1 VDEIMLLKDKVVV
14 VTGSNRGIGK
24 SILELFHAE
33 GASIF
38 ACARTQTENFEADLK
53 KIESQGQGFI
63 KPIYFDFSEP
73 DQIKNAIQK
82 IIAHTKVI
90 DVLVNN
96 AGIASGSLF
105 QMTPVSKVKEIF
117 EINFFAQ
124 LQFSQSLARLMTRAK
139 SGSIIN
145 MASVSG
151 LLGDSGTLSYGSSKA
166 ALIYATKTMARELG
180 EFNVRVNAIAPSVTK
195 TDMFNQMES
204 GARDKMIMSTAL
216 RRPAEVIEVANV
228 ALFLASDLSSYV
240 TGQTLRVDGGLSG

>member
-1 VDEIMLLKDKVVV
+1 MLLKDKVVV

>member
-53 KIESQGQGFI
+53 KIASQGQGFI

-82 IIAHTKVI
+82 IIADSKVI

-124 LQFSQSLARLMTRAK
+124 LQFSQSIARLMTRAK

>member
-53 KIESQGQGFI
+53 KIASKGQGFI

-73 DQIKNAIQK
+73 GQIKNAIQK
-82 IIAHTKVI
+82 IIADSKVI

-124 LQFSQSLARLMTRAK
+124 LQFSQSIARLMTRAK

>member
-1 VDEIMLLKDKVVV
+1 MLLKDKVVV
-14 VTGSNRGIGK
+14 VTGANRGIGK

-33 GASIF
+33 GASVF

-53 KIESQGQGFI
+53 KIASKGQGFI

-73 DQIKNAIQK
+73 DQIKDAIQK

-105 QMTPVSKVKEIF
+105 QMTPVSKVKEMF

-124 LQFSQSLARLMTRAK
+124 LQFSQSIARLMTRAK
-139 SGSIIN
+139 FGSIIN

-180 EFNVRVNAIAPSVTK
+180 EFNVRVNASSRFSFVQSPVT
-195 TDMFNQMES
+195 
-204 GARDKMIMSTAL
+204 
-216 RRPAEVIEVANV
+216 
-228 ALFLASDLSSYV
+228 
-240 TGQTLRVDGGLSG
+240 QTTFYQFVVLMLM

>member
-1 VDEIMLLKDKVVV
+1 MLLKDKVVV
-14 VTGSNRGIGK
+14 VTGANRGIGK

-38 ACARTQTENFEADLK
+38 ACARTQTENFEGDLK
-53 KIESQGQGFI
+53 KIASQGQGFI

-82 IIAHTKVI
+82 IIAHSKVI

>member
-1 VDEIMLLKDKVVV
+1 MLLKDKVVV

-53 KIESQGQGFI
+53 KIASQGQGFI

-82 IIAHTKVI
+82 IIADSKVI

-124 LQFSQSLARLMTRAK
+124 LQFSQSIARLMTRAK

>member
-1 VDEIMLLKDKVVV
+1 MLLKDKVVV

-53 KIESQGQGFI
+53 KIASQGQGFI

-82 IIAHTKVI
+82 IIADSKVI

-124 LQFSQSLARLMTRAK
+124 LQFSQSIARLMTRAK

-204 GARDKMIMSTAL
+204 GARDRMIMSTAL

>member
-1 VDEIMLLKDKVVV
+1 VNEIMLLKDKVVV
-14 VTGSNRGIGK
+14 VTGANRGIGK

-53 KIESQGQGFI
+53 KIASKGQGFI

-73 DQIKNAIQK
+73 DQIKDAIQK
-82 IIAHTKVI
+82 ITSHSKVI

>member
-1 VDEIMLLKDKVVV
+1 MLLKDKIVV

-24 SILELFHAE
+24 SILELFYSE

-38 ACARTQTENFEADLK
+38 ACARAPTEDFEIYLEK
-53 KIESQGQGFI
+53 LTSHGSGFI
-63 KPIYFDFSEP
+63 KPIYFDLSEP
-73 DQIKNAIQK
+73 DQIKSAIQK
-82 IIAHTKVI
+82 IISISKKI

-96 AGIASGSLF
+96 AGVASGSLF
-105 QMTPVSKVKEIF
+105 QMTPMSQIKEAF

-124 LQFSQSLARLMTRAK
+124 LQFSQSISRLMTKAK

-166 ALIYATKTMARELG
+166 ALMYATKTMSRELG

-204 GARDKMIMSTAL
+204 TARDRMIMSTAL
-216 RRPAEVIEVANV
+216 KRPAEVVEVANV
-228 ALFLASDLSSYV
+228 ALFLASDLSTYV

>member
-53 KIESQGQGFI
+53 KIASQGQGFI

-73 DQIKNAIQK
+73 EQIKNAVQK
-82 IIAHTKVI
+82 IIADSKVI

-105 QMTPVSKVKEIF
+105 QMTLVSKVKEIF

-124 LQFSQSLARLMTRAK
+124 LQFSQSIARLMTRTK

-166 ALIYATKTMARELG
+166 ALIYATKTMAKELG

-204 GARDKMIMSTAL
+204 GARDRMIMSTAL

>member
-1 VDEIMLLKDKVVV
+1 MLLKDKVVV
-14 VTGSNRGIGK
+14 VTGANRGIGK

-38 ACARTQTENFEADLK
+38 ACVRTQTENFEADLK

-124 LQFSQSLARLMTRAK
+124 LQLSQSLARLMTRAK

>member
-1 VDEIMLLKDKVVV
+1 MLLKDKVVV

-53 KIESQGQGFI
+53 KIASQGKGFI

-73 DQIKNAIQK
+73 GQIKNAIQK
-82 IIAHTKVI
+82 IIADSKVI

-124 LQFSQSLARLMTRAK
+124 LQFSQSIARLMTRAK